1 MRKAWLLLSPAAYYR
16 QMCAMTLTQVSV
28 PSGDGRDRQSR
39 LSVPFRTIAHFY
51 DPDDPSPEENRELSD
66 RAEDTIFRAVA
77 DLPDATHPA
86 PGDIMDISLPTAE
99 LTRERQAVIP
109 RAVKSFF
116 LQKIGEIE
124 KDRRLSRKV
133 AFREFRLTAG
143 FCIPAFIIIAFATRF
158 PHEPVAVI
166 VQNVLVVFTWVVIW
180 QPFQTLVFDRWSKST
195 RIKVY
200 RKILGMEIR
209 VKPA

>member
-1 MRKAWLLLSPAAYYR
+1 MAV
-16 QMCAMTLTQVSV
+16 MQVSV
-28 PSGDGRDRQSR
+28 PSDSGDERQPR
-39 LSVPFRTIAHFY
+39 LSVSFRTIAHFY

-77 DLPDATHPA
+77 DLPDPTHST
-86 PGDIMDISLPTAE
+86 PGDVMEISLPSAE
-99 LTRERQAVIP
+99 LTRERQAAIP
-109 RAVKSFF
+109 QAVKSFF
-116 LQKIGEIE
+116 SMRIGEIE
-124 KDRRLSRKV
+124 KDRRLSRNV
-133 AFREFRLTAG
+133 AFREFRLTIG
-143 FCIPAFIIIAFATRF
+143 FCIPAFLVIASATRF

-200 RKILGMEIR
+200 RKILGMDIR
-209 VKPA
+209 IRPA

>member
-1 MRKAWLLLSPAAYYR
+1 
-16 QMCAMTLTQVSV
+16 MTLMQVSA
-28 PSGDGRDRQSR
+28 PSRDGHDGQSR
-39 LSVPFRTIAHFY
+39 LSVPFRTIAHLY
-51 DPDDPSPEENRELSD
+51 DQDDPSPDENRELSD

-77 DLPDATHPA
+77 DLPDATHPT
-86 PGDIMDISLPTAE
+86 PGDVMDISLPTAE
-99 LTRERQAVIP
+99 LTPDRQAAIP
-109 RAVKSFF
+109 RAIKSFF
-116 LQKIGEIE
+116 SERIGEIE

-133 AFREFRLTAG
+133 ALREFRLTVG
-143 FCIPAFIIIAFATRF
+143 FCTPAFIIIAFATRF

-209 VKPA
+209 IKPA